1 MVTGCKTHDDAYAV
15 AKTENRHDQ
24 AYGIK
29 THRNQNKSKQ
39 QETLLNDIAMNN
51 FPIHKELLRR
61 DFQLY
66 QIRLK
71 YKS

>member
-1 MVTGCKTHDDAYAV
+1 MATGCKIHDDAYAV

-24 AYGIK
+24 VYDIK

-39 QETLLNDIAMNN
+39 QETLLSDIAMNN
-51 FPIHKELLRR
+51 FPIHKELLRM

-66 QIRLK
+66 QINLK
-71 YKS
+71 